1 MSSAR
6 RDAPRAPAAAMPKR
20 QGLGRLGARDWR
32 DVERACKLGK
42 KHGAYSV
49 EAHGVRVV
57 FRMGAH
63 NPSQETKEGER
74 LASPAHR
81 PRVET
86 TSEQEPSQP
95 KAPNSAQRR
104 SAARLLKYITQYKGS
119 GTAQSHA
126 ASTTAAPSPREP
138 APVDSDVRADDA
150 TMAEAAGDGR
160 GRKRGP
166 DEASGSTSITTAHPA
181 PAGAAGHRR
190 VDDGPVRGRTGPEA
204 GRPTPAESRR
214 ERAESALETRR
225 AART

>member
-1 MSSAR
+1 
-6 RDAPRAPAAAMPKR
+6 MPKR

-57 FRMGAH
+57 FRMGVN
-63 NPSQETKEGER
+63 NPSQDTKEDER
-74 LASPAHR
+74 QASPAHR

-104 SAARLLKYITQYKGS
+104 SAARLVKFIAQYNYKGS
-119 GTAQSHA
+119 GTAQTCA
-126 ASTTAAPSPREP
+126 APTAAAPPSKEP
-138 APVDSDVRADDA
+138 APVDTDVRADDA

-204 GRPTPAESRR
+204 AQRNPAGRGRNLRSRR
-214 ERAESALETRR
+214 DVPPAPRGQG
-225 AART
+225 

>member
-1 MSSAR
+1 
-6 RDAPRAPAAAMPKR
+6 MPKR

-32 DVERACKLGK
+32 DVDRACKLGK

-63 NPSQETKEGER
+63 NLSQDTKEDER
-74 LASPAHR
+74 KEPPAHR

-86 TSEQEPSQP
+86 TSEQEPRQP

-104 SAARLLKYITQYKGS
+104 SAARLLKYIQHYQQKGS
-119 GTAQSHA
+119 GSAQNQS
-126 ASTTAAPSPREP
+126 ASNAAAPSPRAP

-160 GRKRGP
+160 GHKRGS
-166 DEASGSTSITTAHPA
+166 DEASEYAPITTALSA
-181 PAGAAGHRR
+181 PAGAAGRRR

-204 GRPTPAESRR
+204 GRPTPSESRR
-214 ERAESALETRR
+214 ERAEHALEPRR

>member
-57 FRMGAH
+57 FRMGVN
-63 NPSQETKEGER
+63 NPSQDTKEDER
-74 LASPAHR
+74 QASPAHR

-104 SAARLLKYITQYKGS
+104 SAARLVKYIAQYKGS

-160 GRKRGP
+160 GQKRGP
-166 DEASGSTSITTAHPA
+166 DEASGSTPITTAHSA
-181 PAGAAGHRR
+181 PAGAAGRRR

-204 GRPTPAESRR
+204 GRPTPSESRR
-214 ERAESALETRR
+214 ERAEHALEPRR